1 MGGILSVSRQ
11 TTAQKDKHN
20 AEVYARYSF
29 RVRKDDQ
36 LYFYLEDFMKPKETS
51 LNYLVTK
58 LLNEFFSNREFE
70 VMNGIEQDG
79 PKAPDSD

>member
-1 MGGILSVSRQ
+1 MSKQ

-29 RVRKDDQ
+29 RVRKDDD

-51 LNYLVTK
+51 LNYLVAK
-58 LLNEFFSNREFE
+58 LLSEYFSNREYE
-70 VMNGIEQDG
+70 AMNEIDTE
-79 PKAPDSD
+79 

>member
-1 MGGILSVSRQ
+1 MSKQ

-29 RVRKDDQ
+29 RVRKDDD

-58 LLNEFFSNREFE
+58 LLSEYFSNREYE
-70 VMNGIEQDG
+70 AMNEIDPE
-79 PKAPDSD
+79 

>member
-1 MGGILSVSRQ
+1 MSKQ

-29 RVRKDDQ
+29 RVRKDDD
-36 LYFYLEDFMKPKETS
+36 LYFYLEDFMKPKDTS

-58 LLNEFFSNREFE
+58 LLSEFFSRREFE
-70 VMNGIEQDG
+70 AMNGIE
-79 PKAPDSD
+79 PVESKTSDSSVS

>member
-1 MGGILSVSRQ
+1 MSKQ

-29 RVRKDDQ
+29 RVRKDDD
-36 LYFYLEDFMKPKETS
+36 LYFYLEDFMKPKDTS

-58 LLNEFFSNREFE
+58 LLSEFFNRREFE
-70 VMNGIEQDG
+70 AMNGVE
-79 PKAPDSD
+79 PDEPNAVDP

>member
-1 MGGILSVSRQ
+1 MSKQ

-29 RVRKDDQ
+29 RVRKDDD
-36 LYFYLEDFMKPKETS
+36 LYFYLEDFMKPKDTS

-58 LLNEFFSNREFE
+58 LLSEFFSRRVFE
-70 VMNGIEQDG
+70 AMNGIE
-79 PKAPDSD
+79 PNESEIPDP